1 MCDGPVFRVVTLPY
15 GRVMDYRV
23 VSPFDLYI
31 DLRRAVLFCDTAGS
45 ADFS

>member
-1 MCDGPVFRVVTLPY
+1 MALFFRYLMVELWFTVLLLP
-15 GRVMDYRV
+15 
-23 VSPFDLYI
+23 FNLYI